1 MRNFA
6 YSLSNTIHDHIMK
19 KIAVSVASA
28 LLLTACGNTQ
38 IEHCTN
44 EYDPVAKGNV
54 DSLNAQKGEV
64 ISEIPD
70 AGIAEQVLDEAKKE
84 QEEADT
90 TATVQPSDIDESGE
104 VILPEEGGE
113 VSISEQAELEEI
125 EDINRRT
132 SEEARRQAEERQRRA
147 LEEMGN

>member
-1 MRNFA
+1 
-6 YSLSNTIHDHIMK
+6 MK
-19 KIAVSVASA
+19 KMTLPVACA
-28 LLLTACGNTQ
+28 LMLTACGNTQ

-70 AGIAEQVLDEAKKE
+70 AGIAEQVLEEAKKE
-84 QEEADT
+84 QEMADT
-90 TATVQPSDIDESGE
+90 TATVVPSDIDESGE
-104 VILPEEGGE
+104 LVLPEEGGE
-113 VSISEQAELEEI
+113 VSISEQAEREEI
-125 EDINRRT
+125 EEVNRRT
-132 SEEARRQAEERQRRA
+132 SEEARRQAEERQRKA